1 MSAKRVALLIVFVI
15 GLMFVAGLV
24 LWRGGYLS
32 LSSTAGSGNVVAAA
46 LTLIGALL
54 AASISLVGI
63 LFKESYDR
71 RSEDRARTES
81 DRADAAGREA
91 EKRLQLEAAI
101 KAIQLFAK
109 PDGSESLPIQRAGA
123 LFMLSSL
130 SHHELALALASELLR
145 DKGVGPNVVAT
156 VVDDAL
162 RSKDKRAE
170 EQAITFLYA
179 SAGQMLTEPGF
190 DFPSVLLNG
199 SDGLPRYVREWSAIA
214 LATLILAR
222 PLLIWREQLFD
233 AYGALAG
240 LALMWLNEEDVELK
254 QDLSAMLNAVLRAFP
269 DLENLRHPARFI
281 DITLIRTAVAGTQPF
296 TTGAADVV
304 IKFEKW
310 LIDGSAA
317 SIPAGQN
324 PPVVAPARNDATVPP
339 PAASPLPTSS
349 Q

>member
-1 MSAKRVALLIVFVI
+1 MNAKRVALLIVVVI
-15 GLMFVAGLV
+15 GLMFVAGLI

-32 LSSTAGSGNVVAAA
+32 FRGTPASASVVAAA

-130 SHHELALALASELLR
+130 AHHQLALALARELIR
-145 DKGVGPNVVAT
+145 DRAVDPSVVAAI
-156 VVDDAL
+156 VDNALGVKDARVQQSAVAL
-162 RSKDKRAE
+162 
-170 EQAITFLYA
+170 LCA
-179 SAGQMLTEPGF
+179 SASTMLTDTGF
-190 DFPSVLLNG
+190 EFPSLLMNG
-199 SDGLPRYVREWSAIA
+199 GKGLSPYVREWSAFAFA
-214 LATLILAR
+214 LVILAR
-222 PLLIWREQLFD
+222 PLPKWRDLVYEI
-233 AYGALAG
+233 YGAIAG
-240 LALMWLNEEDVELK
+240 LALMWLNEIDMELK
-254 QDLSAMLNAVLRAFP
+254 QDLSAILNVVLRAFP
-269 DLENLRHPARFI
+269 DLENLRHPLRFI
-281 DITLIRTAVAGTQPF
+281 DITEIRAAITDAQPF
-296 TTGAADVV
+296 TQSAADVV
-304 IKFEKW
+304 AKLEQW
-310 LIDGSAA
+310 L
-317 SIPAGQN
+317 
-324 PPVVAPARNDATVPP
+324 ATVPS
-339 PAASPLPTSS
+339 PAAAPLPTAS